1 MSSFLQK
8 IQNVTTF
15 VFDVDGVFTDSSLLI
30 TESGELLRKMNVR
43 DGYAIKMAIEAGYNI
58 AIITGG
64 SSEGVIK
71 RLNGLGIKEIHSKI
85 KDKLTVLNTFL
96 ADHKLSIDEILYM
109 GDDEIDV
116 PCLKVA
122 GTSVCP
128 KDADPCTHPHV
139 DYICQKQGG
148 SGCVREIVQMVMEAQ
163 GKWKSFS

>member
-1 MSSFLQK
+1 
-8 IQNVTTF
+8 
-15 VFDVDGVFTDSSLLI
+15 
-30 TESGELLRKMNVR
+30 MNVR

-85 KDKLTVLNTFL
+85 KDKVTVLNTYMNVNE
-96 ADHKLSIDEILYM
+96 LSFDEILYM

-116 PCLKVA
+116 PCLSAA

-139 DYICQKQGG
+139 DYICQKRGG
-148 SGCVREIVQMVMEAQ
+148 GGCVREIVQMVMEAQ